1 METLKTQKGIGRRE
15 SPPAWDEKR
24 RDGGLISAPWD
35 MLRRPLPGN
44 LVRRREL
51 PRGKEVDA
59 MAQTVHFDAQSFQ
72 AARKSGGVL
81 LADFFAT
88 WCMPCRMLEPVIQQ
102 LAADYEGR
110 AAVGKVDIDE
120 LRELAEEYRVQSVP
134 TVIIF
139 KDGEPVETLVGVRP
153 LDTLKSALDRA
164 LQ

>member
-1 METLKTQKGIGRRE
+1 
-15 SPPAWDEKR
+15 
-24 RDGGLISAPWD
+24 
-35 MLRRPLPGN
+35 
-44 LVRRREL
+44 
-51 PRGKEVDA
+51 

-72 AARKSGGVL
+72 AARKAGGVL